1 MKTVAS
7 TIALLLVLLGSFSVQ
22 GFSVSNPSS
31 SVRRPDA
38 STAVEEALKITAAF
52 GVESKE
58 AKVAWDIVEEM
69 DASDNRCVVSTCLS
83 VCRNVPVCVCGE
95 RFCFLAFG
103 MKVSS
108 TSRVEHPGTHCQSVS
123 RSVGRKLVG

>member
-1 MKTVAS
+1 MKTVTS
-7 TIALLLVLLGSFSVQ
+7 TIALVALLLGSSVQ

-69 DASDNRCVVSTCLS
+69 DASDNRCVS
-83 VCRNVPVCVCGE
+83 VCVFVAGLGACVYQSFCLCVFVFVC
-95 RFCFLAFG
+95 
-103 MKVSS
+103 
-108 TSRVEHPGTHCQSVS
+108 P
-123 RSVGRKLVG
+123 LVV